1 MDLTQLM
8 RESELPANRESV
20 EEPDTLATGEPLS
33 GDAPF
38 PDEEDEGK
46 LERGE
51 AVGQHAAGTETT
63 EELQAA
69 YRLAEARMI
78 EKTAE
83 TDRYQRMLDQLG
95 QDTRMLLQ
103 QAGEEAFVREMR
115 DAYQKDPVEA
125 TNRMIRRAQEE
136 AWNAVETR
144 IEEAIQQ
151 QQLFGRLMDTFFED
165 PQNAGLQNYRS
176 EIEFL
181 IREKGLF
188 PHEAAGLVRN
198 ISGKQDLTMRQRTA
212 AANDVRK
219 RSTVE
224 TSGEAGETL
233 DRDREFSRAM
243 KRAKNL
249 EQMFAELHK
258 IKY

>member
-8 RESELPANRESV
+8 RESQSSGASESV
-20 EEPDTLATGEPLS
+20 EEPGLLATGEPTS
-33 GDAPF
+33 DDAAF
-38 PDEEDEGK
+38 PDEEDERSPEVSENDLG
-46 LERGE
+46 
-51 AVGQHAAGTETT
+51 AETADP
-63 EELQAA
+63 LQAA
-69 YRLAEARMI
+69 YRLAEERML

-83 TDRYQRMLDQLG
+83 TDQYRRMLDRLG
-95 QDTRMLLQ
+95 QDTRLLLQ
-103 QAGEEAFVREMR
+103 QAEEETFVREMR

-136 AWNAVETR
+136 AWNALETR
-144 IEEAIQQ
+144 MGEAIQQ
-151 QQLFGRLMDTFFED
+151 QQQFGRLMDTFFDD
-165 PQNAGLQNYRS
+165 PQNAGLKAYRG

-188 PHEAAGLVRN
+188 PHEAAGLVKN
-198 ISGKQDLTMRQRTA
+198 IRGKQDQSVRQRSA
-212 AANDVRK
+212 AARDVRK

-224 TSGEAGETL
+224 TSGEADQTL

-249 EQMFAELHK
+249 DQMFAELRK

>member
-1 MDLTQLM
+1 VDLTQLM
-8 RESELPANRESV
+8 RESQLSGNSESV
-20 EEPDTLATGEPLS
+20 EDDGLLATGEPIS
-33 GDAPF
+33 DDAAVPEEA
-38 PDEEDEGK
+38 DEESSEGS
-46 LERGE
+46 GE
-51 AVGQHAAGTETT
+51 IAGRDLGGETADQ
-63 EELQAA
+63 LQAA
-69 YRLAEARMI
+69 YRLAEARML

-83 TDRYQRMLDQLG
+83 SDRYRRMLDQLG
-95 QDTRMLLQ
+95 QGTRMLLQ
-103 QAGEEAFVREMR
+103 QADEEAFVRDMR

-136 AWNAVETR
+136 AWNAVESR
-144 IEEAIQQ
+144 IGEAIQQ
-151 QQLFGRLMDTFFED
+151 QQQFGRLMDTFFDD
-165 PQNAGLQNYRS
+165 PRNTGLKTHRS

-188 PHEAAGLVRN
+188 PHEAADLVRN
-198 ISGKQDLTMRQRTA
+198 IRGKQDQTVKQRSA

-224 TSGEAGETL
+224 TSGESDQTV
-233 DRDREFSRAM
+233 DRDKEFSRAM

-249 EQMFAELHK
+249 DQMFAELRK